1 MECALFNGL
10 KFDDSAY
17 FYVGGQVM
25 RVTTQ
30 MLNSYQRDSIGI
42 KRGALSILANGN
54 KYSKRTN
61 VNSLVAKTRNNVASK
76 NTYLKGTIKG
86 KKLLD
91 LINNSNCFST
101 SGNIGECKGIKF
113 NLKDVERIKTSGLK
127 EVKAENNVI
136 DFGDKNYLKY
146 VSSDGKEHVL
156 YARNGI
162 VETPMSC
169 SITGEPW
176 SRETERYAGF
186 WRYLMA
192 RDTVYIGLSYSDN
205 EVEKYLADAGIEKG
219 FFTIKMGGKEITK
232 YYSASKSTNCIQDK
246 WRYDQHYDSITQ
258 GILFRNYEPGSVF
271 KVGGKEYI
279 LNENH
284 ALDVPYGED
293 VYDMEYP
300 ANYKFGKKID

>member
-1 MECALFNGL
+1 
-10 KFDDSAY
+10 
-17 FYVGGQVM
+17 M
-25 RVTTQ
+25 RVTAQ
-30 MLNSYQRDSIGI
+30 MLNKYHRNSLGMR
-42 KRGALSILANGN
+42 KGALSFLSSGN
-54 KYSKRTN
+54 NNSKRTK
-61 VNSLVAKTRNNVASK
+61 VNSLATKNRNNIANKSI
-76 NTYLKGTIKG
+76 NLKGTIKG
-86 KKLLD
+86 KDLLD

-127 EVKAENNVI
+127 EIKASNNVI

-156 YARNGI
+156 YARDGI
-162 VETPMSC
+162 VETPMSS

-176 SRETERYAGF
+176 SQETERYAGF

-192 RDTVYIGLSYSDN
+192 RDTVYIGLSYSKN

-232 YYSASKSTNCIQDK
+232 YYSASKSTNCIQDQ
-246 WRYDQHYDSITQ
+246 WRYDQHYNAITN
-258 GILFRNYEPGSVF
+258 GILFQNYEPGSIF
-271 KVGGKEYI
+271 KVGGKEYA

-293 VYDMEYP
+293 IYDMEYP
-300 ANYKFGKKID
+300 SNYRFGKKID

>member
-1 MECALFNGL
+1 
-10 KFDDSAY
+10 
-17 FYVGGQVM
+17 M
-25 RVTTQ
+25 RVTAQ
-30 MLNSYQRDSIGI
+30 MLNMYHRDSLGMR
-42 KRGALSILANGN
+42 KGALSILSSGN
-54 KYSKRTN
+54 NNSKRTK
-61 VNSLVAKTRNNVASK
+61 VNSLATKNRNNIANKS
-76 NTYLKGTIKG
+76 TYLKGTIKG
-86 KKLLD
+86 KDLLD

-113 NLKDVERIKTSGLK
+113 NLRDVERIKTSGLK
-127 EVKAENNVI
+127 EIKASNNVI

-156 YARNGI
+156 YARDGI
-162 VETPMSC
+162 VETPMSS

-176 SRETERYAGF
+176 SQETERYAGF

-192 RDTVYIGLSYSDN
+192 RDTVYIGLSYSKN

-232 YYSASKSTNCIQDK
+232 YYSASKSTNCIQDQ
-246 WRYDQHYDSITQ
+246 WRYDQHYNAITN
-258 GILFRNYEPGSVF
+258 GILFQNYEPGSIF
-271 KVGGKEYI
+271 KVGGKEYA

-293 VYDMEYP
+293 IYDMEYP
-300 ANYKFGKKID
+300 SNYRFGKKID

>member
-1 MECALFNGL
+1 
-10 KFDDSAY
+10 
-17 FYVGGQVM
+17 M
-25 RVTTQ
+25 RVTAQ
-30 MLNSYQRDSIGI
+30 MLNMYHRDSLGMR
-42 KRGALSILANGN
+42 KGALSILSSGN
-54 KYSKRTN
+54 NNSKRTK
-61 VNSLVAKTRNNVASK
+61 VNSLTTKNRNNIANKS
-76 NTYLKGTIKG
+76 TYLKGTIKG
-86 KKLLD
+86 KDLLD

-127 EVKAENNVI
+127 EIKASNNVI

-156 YARNGI
+156 YARDGI
-162 VETPMSC
+162 VETPMSS

-176 SRETERYAGF
+176 SQETERYAGF

-192 RDTVYIGLSYSDN
+192 RDTVYIGLSYSKN

-232 YYSASKSTNCIQDK
+232 YYSASKSTNCIQDQ
-246 WRYDQHYDSITQ
+246 WRYDQHYNAITN
-258 GILFRNYEPGSVF
+258 GILFQNYEPGSIF
-271 KVGGKEYI
+271 KVGGKEYA

-293 VYDMEYP
+293 IYDMEYP
-300 ANYKFGKKID
+300 SNYRFGKKID

>member
-1 MECALFNGL
+1 
-10 KFDDSAY
+10 
-17 FYVGGQVM
+17 M
-25 RVTTQ
+25 RVTAQ
-30 MLNSYQRDSIGI
+30 MLNMYHRDSLGMR
-42 KRGALSILANGN
+42 KGALSILSSGN
-54 KYSKRTN
+54 NNSKRTK
-61 VNSLVAKTRNNVASK
+61 VNSLATKNRNNIANKS
-76 NTYLKGTIKG
+76 TYLRGTIKG
-86 KKLLD
+86 KDLLN

-113 NLKDVERIKTSGLK
+113 NLKDVERIKTNGLK
-127 EVKAENNVI
+127 EIKASNNVI

-156 YARNGI
+156 YARDGI
-162 VETPMSC
+162 VETPMSS

-176 SRETERYAGF
+176 SQETERYAGF

-192 RDTVYIGLSYSDN
+192 RDTVYIGLSYSKN

-232 YYSASKSTNCIQDK
+232 YYSASKSTNCIQDQ
-246 WRYDQHYDSITQ
+246 WRYDQHYKAITN
-258 GILFRNYEPGSVF
+258 GILFQNYEPGSIF
-271 KVGGKEYI
+271 KVGGKEYA

-293 VYDMEYP
+293 IYDMEYP
-300 ANYKFGKKID
+300 SNYRFGKKID

>member
-1 MECALFNGL
+1 
-10 KFDDSAY
+10 
-17 FYVGGQVM
+17 M
-25 RVTTQ
+25 RVTAQ
-30 MLNSYQRDSIGI
+30 MLNMYHRDSLGMR
-42 KRGALSILANGN
+42 KGALSILSSGN
-54 KYSKRTN
+54 NNSKRTR
-61 VNSLVAKTRNNVASK
+61 VNSLVTKNRNNIANKS
-76 NTYLKGTIKG
+76 TYLKGTIKG
-86 KKLLD
+86 KDLLN

-113 NLKDVERIKTSGLK
+113 NLKDVERIKTNGLK
-127 EVKAENNVI
+127 EIKASNNVI

-156 YARNGI
+156 YARDGI
-162 VETPMSC
+162 VETPMSS

-176 SRETERYAGF
+176 SQETERYAGF

-192 RDTVYIGLSYSDN
+192 RDTVYIGLSYSKN

-232 YYSASKSTNCIQDK
+232 YYSASKSTNCIQDQ
-246 WRYDQHYDSITQ
+246 WRYDQHYNAITN
-258 GILFRNYEPGSVF
+258 GILFQNYEPGSIF
-271 KVGGKEYI
+271 KVGGKEYA

-293 VYDMEYP
+293 IYDMEYP
-300 ANYKFGKKID
+300 SNYRFGKKID

>member
-1 MECALFNGL
+1 
-10 KFDDSAY
+10 
-17 FYVGGQVM
+17 M
-25 RVTTQ
+25 RVTAQ
-30 MLNSYQRDSIGI
+30 MLNMYHRDSLGMR
-42 KRGALSILANGN
+42 KGALSILSSGN
-54 KYSKRTN
+54 NNSKRTK
-61 VNSLVAKTRNNVASK
+61 VNSLATKNRNNIANKS
-76 NTYLKGTIKG
+76 TYLKGTIKG
-86 KKLLD
+86 KDLLD

-113 NLKDVERIKTSGLK
+113 NLKDVERIKTNGLK
-127 EVKAENNVI
+127 EIKASNNVI

-156 YARNGI
+156 YARDGI
-162 VETPMSC
+162 VETPMSS

-176 SRETERYAGF
+176 SQETERYAGF

-192 RDTVYIGLSYSDN
+192 RDTVYIGLSYSKN

-232 YYSASKSTNCIQDK
+232 YYSASKSTNCIQDQ
-246 WRYDQHYDSITQ
+246 WRYDQHYNAITN
-258 GILFRNYEPGSVF
+258 GILFQNYEPGSIF
-271 KVGGKEYI
+271 KVGGKEYA

-293 VYDMEYP
+293 IYDMEYP
-300 ANYKFGKKID
+300 SNYRFGKKID

>member
-1 MECALFNGL
+1 
-10 KFDDSAY
+10 
-17 FYVGGQVM
+17 M
-25 RVTTQ
+25 RVTAQ
-30 MLNSYQRDSIGI
+30 MLNMYHRDSLGMR
-42 KRGALSILANGN
+42 KGALSILSSGN
-54 KYSKRTN
+54 NNSKRTK
-61 VNSLVAKTRNNVASK
+61 VNSLATKNRNNIANKS
-76 NTYLKGTIKG
+76 TYLKGTIKG
-86 KKLLD
+86 KDLLD

-127 EVKAENNVI
+127 EIKASNNVI

-156 YARNGI
+156 YARDGI
-162 VETPMSC
+162 VETPMSS

-176 SRETERYAGF
+176 SQETERYAGF

-192 RDTVYIGLSYSDN
+192 RDTVYIGLSYSKN

-232 YYSASKSTNCIQDK
+232 YYSASKSTNCIQDQ
-246 WRYDQHYDSITQ
+246 WRYDQHYNAITN
-258 GILFRNYEPGSVF
+258 GILFQNYEPGSIF
-271 KVGGKEYI
+271 KVGGKEYA

-293 VYDMEYP
+293 IYDMEYP
-300 ANYKFGKKID
+300 SNYRFGKKID

>member
-1 MECALFNGL
+1 
-10 KFDDSAY
+10 
-17 FYVGGQVM
+17 M
-25 RVTTQ
+25 RVTAQ
-30 MLNSYQRDSIGI
+30 MLNMYHRDSLGMR
-42 KRGALSILANGN
+42 KGALSILSSGN
-54 KYSKRTN
+54 NNSKRTK
-61 VNSLVAKTRNNVASK
+61 VNSLATKNRNNIANKS
-76 NTYLKGTIKG
+76 TYLEGTIKG
-86 KKLLD
+86 KDLLD

-127 EVKAENNVI
+127 EIKASNNVI

-156 YARNGI
+156 YARDGI
-162 VETPMSC
+162 VETPMSS

-176 SRETERYAGF
+176 SQETERYAGF

-192 RDTVYIGLSYSDN
+192 RDTVYIGLSYSKN
-205 EVEKYLADAGIEKG
+205 EVEKYIADAGIEKG

-232 YYSASKSTNCIQDK
+232 YYSASKSTNCIQDQ
-246 WRYDQHYDSITQ
+246 WRYDQHYNAITN
-258 GILFRNYEPGSVF
+258 GILFQNYEPGSIF
-271 KVGGKEYI
+271 KVGGKEYA

-293 VYDMEYP
+293 IYDMEYP
-300 ANYKFGKKID
+300 SNYRFGKKID

>member
-1 MECALFNGL
+1 
-10 KFDDSAY
+10 
-17 FYVGGQVM
+17 M
-25 RVTTQ
+25 RVTAQ
-30 MLNSYQRDSIGI
+30 MLNMYHRDSLGMR
-42 KRGALSILANGN
+42 KGALSILSSGN
-54 KYSKRTN
+54 NNSKRTR
-61 VNSLVAKTRNNVASK
+61 VNSLVTKNRNNIANKS
-76 NTYLKGTIKG
+76 TYLKGTIKG
-86 KKLLD
+86 KDLLN

-113 NLKDVERIKTSGLK
+113 NLKDVERIKTNGLK
-127 EVKAENNVI
+127 EIKASNNVI

-156 YARNGI
+156 YARDGI
-162 VETPMSC
+162 VETPMSS

-176 SRETERYAGF
+176 SQETERYAGF

-192 RDTVYIGLSYSDN
+192 RDTVYIGLSYSKN

-232 YYSASKSTNCIQDK
+232 YYSASKSTNCIQDQ
-246 WRYDQHYDSITQ
+246 WRYDQHYKAITN
-258 GILFRNYEPGSVF
+258 GILFQNYEPGSIF
-271 KVGGKEYI
+271 KVGGKEYA

-293 VYDMEYP
+293 IYDMEYP
-300 ANYKFGKKID
+300 SNYRFGKKSD